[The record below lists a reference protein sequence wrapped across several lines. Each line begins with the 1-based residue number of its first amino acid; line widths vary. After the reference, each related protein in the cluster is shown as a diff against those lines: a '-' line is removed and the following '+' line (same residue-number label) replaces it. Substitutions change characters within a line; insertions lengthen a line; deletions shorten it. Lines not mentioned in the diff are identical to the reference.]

1 MSDIA
6 YDDPA
11 GRTRFAWA
19 RTLLVTFVVSLLV
32 ERLYFSGSHLSI
44 VALALPLVTI
54 AVVTLLRSRPLRG
67 EATGI
72 AERVPFIVVGAVLFI
87 ALAALLG
94 VLLR

>member
-1 MSDIA
+1 MSETA

-32 ERLYFSGSHLSI
+32 ERLYFSGSLWSI
-44 VALALPLVTI
+44 VALAIPLVTI

-67 EATGI
+67 EVTGI
-72 AERVPFIVVGAVLFI
+72 AERVPFIVVGAVLLV
-87 ALAALLG
+87 ATAALLG
-94 VLLR
+94 AVLR